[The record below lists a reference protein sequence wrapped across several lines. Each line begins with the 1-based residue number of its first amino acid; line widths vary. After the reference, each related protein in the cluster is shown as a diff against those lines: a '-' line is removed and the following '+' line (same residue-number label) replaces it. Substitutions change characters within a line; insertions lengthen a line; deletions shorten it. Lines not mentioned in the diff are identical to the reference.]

1 MVIEYIAVDV
11 THSVIIVTSGL
22 QFVEDIVVIVLE
34 HDLILLLQQLYDII
48 ILFNIHVYMY
58 YIVHVLVHMYM

>member
-11 THSVIIVTSGL
+11 THSVITVTSGL

-34 HDLILLLQQLYDII
+34 RDLILLLQQLYDII

>member
-1 MVIEYIAVDV
+1 MVIEYIVVDV

-34 HDLILLLQQLYDII
+34 RDLILLLQQLYDII
-48 ILFNIHVYMY
+48 ICLIYMY
-58 YIVHVLVHMYM
+58 TCTILYMC